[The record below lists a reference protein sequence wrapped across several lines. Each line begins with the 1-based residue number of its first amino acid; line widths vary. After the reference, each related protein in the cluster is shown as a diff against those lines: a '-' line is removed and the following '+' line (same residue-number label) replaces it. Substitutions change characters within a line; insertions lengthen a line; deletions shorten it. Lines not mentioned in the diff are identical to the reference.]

1 MEPTTR
7 ADRERELASLLDQI
21 KNHPEHALT
30 AERERAA
37 ALQAMLVAKER
48 A

>member
-1 MEPTTR
+1 MEPVTR
-7 ADRERELASLLDQI
+7 ADRERELASLIEQL

-30 AERERAA
+30 EERARAA
-37 ALQAMLVAKER
+37 ALREMLAKER